1 MQKMTLLK
9 NSKDV
14 LNLIGCLQNLM
25 AWNGCSGKYK
35 DTLEND
41 KEAEAIYF
49 ILMPLQYICGKKIK
63 LARTSEYLLSCWK
76 CMIVNVDS

>member
-1 MQKMTLLK
+1 MTLLK

-25 AWNGCSGKYK
+25 PWNGCSGKYK

-49 ILMPLQYICGKKIK
+49 ILMSLQYM
-63 LARTSEYLLSCWK
+63 RQEYE
-76 CMIVNVDS
+76 VR

>member
-1 MQKMTLLK
+1 LQKMTLLK

-14 LNLIGCLQNLM
+14 LNLIGCLQNLL

-49 ILMPLQYICGKKIK
+49 ILMPLQYMRQKYEV
-63 LARTSEYLLSCWK
+63 R
-76 CMIVNVDS
+76 

>member
-1 MQKMTLLK
+1 
-9 NSKDV
+9 
-14 LNLIGCLQNLM
+14 M

-49 ILMPLQYICGKKIK
+49 ILMPLQYM
-63 LARTSEYLLSCWK
+63 RQEYE
-76 CMIVNVDS
+76 VR